1 MNKEVY
7 VVYFGGNAF
16 ESPIVYDT
24 KEKALDFIKNYLK
37 NIEEKGE
44 YHVRYKSEGKDTI
57 QYNLI
62 NNNGGVVLVNM
73 SKEPIL

>member
-16 ESPIVYDT
+16 VSPIVYDT
-24 KEKALDFIKNYLK
+24 KEKALDFIKNYLE
-37 NIEEKGE
+37 NIEKKGE

-73 SKEPIL
+73 SKESIL